1 LEVDELN
8 IGLAEY
14 PVIKGLETAIP
25 GGVLCSHLGSS
36 LGVMAGISWITAQP
50 GSV

>member
-1 LEVDELN
+1 LN

-25 GGVLCSHLGSS
+25 GGVLCSHLDSS
-36 LGVMAGISWITAQP
+36 LEVMASIFLETAQP
-50 GSV
+50 SSV